1 MVLSKVVK
9 KVTGRLEQMQ
19 PEAPKNTMQVVFMLA
34 EAMRYGYTET
44 LGTWNLFD
52 LPTAIIHAVTD
63 KDKKTVASEC
73 DERSDCVQLKAP
85 GVLDEL
91 YEVKK
96 LLTRAMLF
104 SSRKRFGAFLF
115 AAGFAKE
122 DVLLRKRTARILKPA
137 FTVIR
142 DKESKC
148 LFVFIR
154 GTRSIKDTLTDA
166 IAAPIP
172 FSHRFISSDGKL
184 RRNNT
189 VSGHAHRGMVTAA
202 RWIRRHCTSTLLDA
216 LQENPDFK
224 IKIIG
229 HSLGGGTAAL
239 LTFMLR
245 EMKQFSSCTCVM
257 CSDMANP
264 SSQLYF
270 FAAACMT
277 LELAE
282 FGKPFIT
289 SIINGY
295 DIVPTLSASSVHDFI
310 YKVHA
315 QTTSPS
321 LIKMGRIKDKNIL
334 TAVGSR
340 LSFAKAITGHAVTRC
355 TQVVKKH
362 QQRTQSLL
370 PCSQRENIET
380 SDDLVK
386 ASQSWETSCE
396 TLLTE
401 EHVIIESVSD
411 DEEYNS
417 SSEGS
422 DGDDDDSDDDKDKL
436 SNIHAK
442 DKEATTTKNITEEES
457 VCPVPTSVN
466 LDRHPLYPPGKIM
479 HIVPENN
486 NSNRKYPDKKRIYL
500 YETPTQFYGKLRFSR
515 GIILDH
521 LTKKY
526 LKKLQQLI
534 NQLEK
539 EQSKFGGL

>member
-1 MVLSKVVK
+1 
-9 KVTGRLEQMQ
+9 
-19 PEAPKNTMQVVFMLA
+19 
-34 EAMRYGYTET
+34 
-44 LGTWNLFD
+44 
-52 LPTAIIHAVTD
+52 
-63 KDKKTVASEC
+63 
-73 DERSDCVQLKAP
+73 
-85 GVLDEL
+85 
-91 YEVKK
+91 
-96 LLTRAMLF
+96 
-104 SSRKRFGAFLF
+104 
-115 AAGFAKE
+115 
-122 DVLLRKRTARILKPA
+122 
-137 FTVIR
+137 
-142 DKESKC
+142 
-148 LFVFIR
+148 
-154 GTRSIKDTLTDA
+154 
-166 IAAPIP
+166 
-172 FSHRFISSDGKL
+172 
-184 RRNNT
+184 
-189 VSGHAHRGMVTAA
+189 
-202 RWIRRHCTSTLLDA
+202 
-216 LQENPDFK
+216 
-224 IKIIG
+224 
-229 HSLGGGTAAL
+229 
-239 LTFMLR
+239 
-245 EMKQFSSCTCVM
+245 M

-277 LELAE
+277 LELAG

-295 DIVPTLSASSVHDFI
+295 DIVPTLSASSLHDFI
-310 YKVHA
+310 YK
-315 QTTSPS
+315 
-321 LIKMGRIKDKNIL
+321 GRIKDKNIL

-534 NQLEK
+534 NRLEK

>member
-1 MVLSKVVK
+1 MVLSKLVK
-9 KVTGRLEQMQ
+9 KVAARLEQMQ
-19 PEAPKNTMQVVFMLA
+19 PEAPKNTMKVVIMLA
-34 EAMRYGYTET
+34 EAMRYGYTILDT
-44 LGTWNLFD
+44 LNLCD
-52 LPTAIIHAVTD
+52 LVTAIIYEVMDEDT
-63 KDKKTVASEC
+63 KTVASEC
-73 DERSDCVQLKAP
+73 DERSDCVKLKAP
-85 GVLDEL
+85 GVLEEL

-96 LLTRAMLF
+96 LLKRAKLF
-104 SSRKRFGAFLF
+104 SSRKELEALLF
-115 AAGFAKE
+115 DNGFTKE

-137 FTVIR
+137 FTVVR
-142 DKESKC
+142 DKELKC

-154 GTRSIKDTLTDA
+154 GTRGIKDTLTDA

-172 FSHRFISSDGKL
+172 FSHTFISSDGNL

-202 RWIRRHCTSTLLDA
+202 RWIRKRCTTTLLLA
-216 LQENPDFK
+216 LHENPGFK

-229 HSLGGGTAAL
+229 HSLGGATAAL

-245 EMKQFSSCTCVM
+245 EMKQFSSCTCVTFG
-257 CSDMANP
+257 P
-264 SSQLYF
+264 
-270 FAAACMT
+270 AACMT

-295 DIVPTLSASSVHDFI
+295 DIVPTFSASSVHDFN
-310 YKVHA
+310 YKD
-315 QTTSPS
+315 
-321 LIKMGRIKDKNIL
+321 RIKDKNIL
-334 TAVGSR
+334 TAVGLR
-340 LSFAKAITGHAVTRC
+340 IK
-355 TQVVKKH
+355 
-362 QQRTQSLL
+362 
-370 PCSQRENIET
+370 T
-380 SDDLVK
+380 S
-386 ASQSWETSCE
+386 WE

-401 EHVIIESVSD
+401 EHVSD

-422 DGDDDDSDDDKDKL
+422 DGDDYDSDDDEDKL
-436 SNIHAK
+436 SNIRAK
-442 DKEATTTKNITEEES
+442 EKEATTTKNITEEES

-486 NSNRKYPDKKRIYL
+486 NSNRINL

-515 GIILDH
+515 RIILDH
-521 LTKKY
+521 FTKKY
-526 LKKLQQLI
+526 LKNLQQLI

-539 EQSKFGGL
+539 EQSKFGG